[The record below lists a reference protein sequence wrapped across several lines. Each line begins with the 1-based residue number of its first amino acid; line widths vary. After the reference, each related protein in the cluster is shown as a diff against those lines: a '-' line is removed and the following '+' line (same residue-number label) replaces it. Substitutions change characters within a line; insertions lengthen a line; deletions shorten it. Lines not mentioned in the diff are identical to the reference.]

1 MARLFALEIHT
12 PYRLFYS
19 GQVESFVATLT
30 DGSIGVY
37 SGHSPFT
44 GVLADCVFRIL
55 DAEGTWKEAAVSAG
69 VLIVTGETAT
79 VLSDAAEWPDEIDS
93 KRAEDAKR
101 RAEER
106 LGESIMKYEAVR
118 ARASLARARNRLEV
132 LAHSV
137 IHP

>member
-19 GQVESFVATLT
+19 AQVESFVATLS
-30 DGSIGVY
+30 DGRIGVY
-37 SGHSPFT
+37 AGHSPFT
-44 GVLADCVFRIL
+44 GVLNDCVFRIL
-55 DAEGTWKEAAVSAG
+55 DAGGIWKEAAVSAG
-69 VLIVTGETAT
+69 VLIVTGDTAT
-79 VLSDAAEWPDEIDS
+79 VLSDAAEWPNEIDG

-118 ARASLARARNRLEV
+118 ARASLVRAKNRLEV

-137 IHP
+137 LKP